1 MRHLGAARLLHPLQS
16 DHRERADQHRALRRM
31 RPVAL
36 GTGPLFASSRCL
48 HGCHG
53 GCRSAGGVAAAQR
66 GVPVNDAQTIAVEV
80 IGIEQVTPLI
90 KHFKLAAIAGGSLPV
105 FSRSSHIIVV
115 MQATDRVHKN
125 PYSLLGSPSQ
135 LESYEIGVRRMEE
148 SRGGSHFMHDAVKIG
163 SRLEIAHPV
172 NLFGLDKIARKHVLI
187 AGGIGITP
195 FLAQLEDLHG
205 VPVPYELHYSVR
217 SPEHAAFL
225 NRLREREGDKVRMYY
240 DSESQAV
247 DFDGL
252 LSNQPLGTHV
262 YVCGPAGLINKVIA
276 TAKDCGWPDSHIHWE
291 QFSAPPVGD
300 AFDVVL
306 SRSRL
311 TVHVPHDQSLMESIE
326 AAGVEVPYLCRGG
339 VCGYCQTRVLEL
351 DGELVHNDH
360 FLSEADK
367 AKGNT
372 IMPCVSRARC
382 KSLVLDL

>member
-1 MRHLGAARLLHPLQS
+1 M
-16 DHRERADQHRALRRM
+16 
-31 RPVAL
+31 
-36 GTGPLFASSRCL
+36 
-48 HGCHG
+48 
-53 GCRSAGGVAAAQR
+53 
-66 GVPVNDAQTIAVEV
+66 NDAQTLAVEV
-80 IGIEQVTPLI
+80 AAIVQVTSLI
-90 KHFKLAAIAGGSLPV
+90 KHFKLASADGGALPA
-105 FSRSSHIIVV
+105 FSGGSHIIVV
-115 MQATDRVHKN
+115 MHGAARMHRN
-125 PYSLLGSPSQ
+125 PYSLLSSPRE
-135 LESYEIGVRRMEE
+135 LDHYEIGVRRMEE
-148 SRGGSHFMHDAVKIG
+148 SRGGSHFMHDRVRVG

-172 NLFGLDKIARKHVLI
+172 NLFALDKIARKHVLI

-195 FLAQLEDLHG
+195 FLAQLEDLHDG
-205 VPVPYELHYSVR
+205 AVPYELHYSVR

-225 NRLREREGDKVRMYY
+225 TRLREREGEKVRMYY
-240 DSESQAV
+240 DSENQAV

-252 LSNQPLGTHV
+252 LSNQPLGTHI

-276 TAKDCGWPDSHIHWE
+276 TAKSCGWPDSHVHWE

-300 AFDVVL
+300 AFDVFL

-351 DGELVHNDH
+351 DGELLHNDH
-360 FLSEADK
+360 FLSDAEK
-367 AKGNT
+367 AKGDS